1 MDAQGI
7 LMLNSIR
14 EIFDIAK
21 ISFESMEFVAEKF
34 VNEGSLIDAINIQK
48 KCPAI
53 AVYKF
58 DFSTNP
64 LGVYVGGH
72 AMVASGVKPEL
83 IGASHY
89 FIQCKNSYR
98 NLNQGNFIMIFLS
111 NSREI
116 EEIETLGYSENIDLH
131 KIKITL

>member
-58 DFSTNP
+58 DF
-64 LGVYVGGH
+64 
-72 AMVASGVKPEL
+72 
-83 IGASHY
+83 
-89 FIQCKNSYR
+89 
-98 NLNQGNFIMIFLS
+98 
-111 NSREI
+111 
-116 EEIETLGYSENIDLH
+116 
-131 KIKITL
+131 

>member
-1 MDAQGI
+1 MDPKGI

-14 EIFDIAK
+14 EIFDMAG
-21 ISFESMEFVAEKF
+21 ISFESMKFVDEKF
-34 VNEGSLIDAINIQK
+34 DNGQSIINAINIQR

-53 AVYKF
+53 TVYNF
-58 DFSTNP
+58 DFSKNP
-64 LGVYVGGH
+64 LGDYVGAH

-98 NLNQGNFIMIFLS
+98 NRNQGNFIMIFLS

-116 EEIETLGYSENIDLH
+116 EEID
-131 KIKITL
+131 